1 MGEEKKILNCNLVI
15 GKYIY
20 RGIYIYV
27 GRYTLHIYHIYIY
40 VCVCVCKRV
49 NC

>member
-27 GRYTLHIYHIYIY
+27 GRIAIQVQKFEEINTKMLTGI
-40 VCVCVCKRV
+40 VFE
-49 NC
+49 